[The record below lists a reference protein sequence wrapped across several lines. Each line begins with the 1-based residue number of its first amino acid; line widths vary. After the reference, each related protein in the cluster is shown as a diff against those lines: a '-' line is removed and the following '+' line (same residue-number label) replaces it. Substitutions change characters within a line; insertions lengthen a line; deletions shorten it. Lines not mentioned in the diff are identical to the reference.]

1 MFARLRP
8 ALRHPWAKTVLA
20 LILLAPLV
28 YLIWGAATDALGPN
42 PAEALIRSTGE
53 MALRCLCLTLAVTP
67 VRILSA
73 WAEWARFRRMM
84 GLFSF
89 GYALTHLL
97 CYAWL
102 DMGLEWTDIAD
113 DLGKRPFIMVGMMAM
128 MLLLLLAATSF
139 NAAIRWL
146 GAKRWQWLH
155 RFVYLAVCLGLLHF
169 YWKRASKNNLDD
181 VFVYGVIVALLLAW
195 RVWHRWRG
203 RMRAAA

>member
-1 MFARLRP
+1 
-8 ALRHPWAKTVLA
+8 
-20 LILLAPLV
+20 
-28 YLIWGAATDALGPN
+28 
-42 PAEALIRSTGE
+42 
-53 MALRCLCLTLAVTP
+53 
-67 VRILSA
+67 
-73 WAEWARFRRMM
+73 
-84 GLFSF
+84 
-89 GYALTHLL
+89 
-97 CYAWL
+97 
-102 DMGLEWTDIAD
+102 
-113 DLGKRPFIMVGMMAM
+113 MVGMMAM

-203 RMRAAA
+203 RMRKAT